1 MIVDSEMNI
10 DDVNVD
16 DKSESTSSD
25 NDCDSD

>member
-1 MIVDSEMNI
+1 MIVDDEMNI

-16 DKSESTSSD
+16 DERESTSSD